1 METRQSSAE
10 NVQRVRWPLIGS
22 LILTSVVVALVCVPP
37 TAGVLSLGRL
47 VWLAC
52 VYMLVAA
59 AVHALAVWS
68 VYRIQSEGVREW
80 ALVWPVVWGAW
91 IAVVW
96 LPLVAL
102 LTYERSSWVAAMVPL
117 AAAFLTLF
125 IVSRRQDE
133 DEHAMPFV
141 MQRAELLALD
151 ESPRLWRMLLPSL
164 IMAIVLDAG
173 AALYAANH
181 AWMAGILFAVAAAYI
196 TERQLTRTA
205 ARVKVRD
212 ESVRRGAAANSV
224 AVWMLTVLALLPF
237 LAGMGLAMRGV
248 LGMPAARAANTV
260 PKLAHARSMD
270 WAGIILLRPRMRQA
284 IVTPLLTARPD
295 SFKKSDVIRFDG
307 QYWYFQPPDSGP
319 GPDAHTAQGDPT
331 KVEIRSTNRL
341 AVMMEA
347 HQRLRKEMEADCCR
361 ELQLNVVNADAVPG
375 SISVEVL
382 LRDSSRKP
390 ATTVSLG
397 SKVLASSTVSPMPL
411 KRAPV
416 HETLT
421 FQIPR
426 GDRQAF
432 NEITVKVRPEMGRTL
447 AAPELAVESFAFQR

>member
-1 METRQSSAE
+1 MDTRDSSPQGSST
-10 NVQRVRWPLIGS
+10 VTWPLIGS
-22 LILTSVVVALVCVPP
+22 LILTGIVVAFVCVPP
-37 TAGVLSLGRL
+37 FSGLHSFGRL

-59 AVHALAVWS
+59 CVHALAVWS
-68 VYRIQSEGVREW
+68 VYRIQSEGVRDW
-80 ALVWPVVWGAW
+80 AMVWPVVWGAW

-102 LTYERSSWVAAMVPL
+102 LTYERSSWVAAIVPL

-133 DEHAMPFV
+133 DDDAAQFV
-141 MQRAELLALD
+141 GCRAELLAVD

-164 IMAIVLDAG
+164 IVAVVIDGGV
-173 AALYAANH
+173 ALYAANH
-181 AWMAGILFAVAAAYI
+181 AWMAGVLFAVAAAYV

-212 ESVRRGAAANSV
+212 ESVRRGAAGNSV
-224 AVWMLTVLALLPF
+224 AVWMLTVVALLPF
-237 LAGMGLAMRGV
+237 LAGMGLAIRGV
-248 LGMPAARAANTV
+248 LGMPAARAANYV
-260 PKLAHARSMD
+260 PKFAHAAAKD
-270 WAGIILLRPRMRQA
+270 WAGIILLRPKMRQA
-284 IVTPLLTARPD
+284 IVTPLLTATAG
-295 SFKKSDVIRFDG
+295 SFKKSDVIKFDG
-307 QYWYFQPPDSGP
+307 QYWYFQDPDSEP
-319 GPDAHTAQGDPT
+319 GVDAHVAKDDPT
-331 KVEIRSTNRL
+331 KVEIKSTNNL

-347 HQRLRKEMEADCCR
+347 HQRLPREMEADCCR

-375 SISVEVL
+375 TISVEVL

-390 ATTVSLG
+390 AKSVSLG
-397 SKVLASSTVSPMPL
+397 SKVLPSSTVSPMLL

-421 FQIPR
+421 FEIPR
-426 GDRQAF
+426 RERQAF
-432 NEITVKVRPEMGRTL
+432 DEITVKVKPEFARALET
-447 AAPELAVESFAFQR
+447 PRVAVESFAFQR